1 MTSEEENQRLREQV
15 AQRDE
20 RIQQQETLL
29 SQQGLLMQQMQA
41 QIAALTQQV
50 KDLQDRLAKDSHNSS
65 LPPSSDRFVRQPKSL
80 RHKSEKKTGGQEGH
94 PGTTLRLSEAPDEVI
109 EHRVPGCASCQD
121 LKLAPFPPALAAP

>member
-41 QIAALTQQV
+41 QIATLT
-50 KDLQDRLAKDSHNSS
+50 RA
-65 LPPSSDRFVRQPKSL
+65 
-80 RHKSEKKTGGQEGH
+80 G
-94 PGTTLRLSEAPDEVI
+94 
-109 EHRVPGCASCQD
+109 
-121 LKLAPFPPALAAP
+121 